1 MSQPPDTP
9 ETPETPDSPESPETS
24 GASGA
29 SGATASPDR
38 LIEAVEALQDR
49 YDQIEV
55 SGRTIRL
62 ETPVNGDAGFAALRM
77 LGIAQAA
84 FPVGVATHSPAG
96 VAIGVWNPPD
106 LYLARWTQN
115 RWVVGYRL
123 PKGSRPADYI
133 GAEGRIP
140 SRLETGHW
148 YASVPEEV
156 SEAFRD
162 VGLLLEAPPF
172 PPPEAPPAPMPK
184 DRPTRKAPA
193 ARPATRKATGPERAA
208 PRKEP
213 PPPKPPPAPTD
224 RVCVGCNMRRAL
236 TQFVPGSDLC
246 VDCR

>member
-1 MSQPPDTP
+1 MSQPPDLP
-9 ETPETPDSPESPETS
+9 GP
-24 GASGA
+24 
-29 SGATASPDR
+29 PDR
-38 LIEAVEALQDR
+38 LVLAVEALQDR

-84 FPVGVATHSPAG
+84 FPVGVATHSPSG

-156 SEAFRD
+156 SAAFRE
-162 VGLLLEAPPF
+162 VGLMLEAPPF
-172 PPPEAPPAPMPK
+172 PPPEAPPAPKPTPK
-184 DRPTRKAPA
+184 SMERAARKAPP
-193 ARPATRKATGPERAA
+193 RPSP
-208 PRKEP
+208 PRVTPRREP
-213 PPPKPPPAPTD
+213 PAPKPPPPPTD
-224 RVCVGCNMRRAL
+224 RVCAGCNMRRAL

-246 VDCR
+246 IDCR